1 MYATDNSLRGLW
13 SQMDSDASQAL
24 ETARLCSSLT
34 IPSLFPEQGVG
45 GKWQANYQSLGSQGV
60 NQVASQLLLELFPF
74 DRPPVRY
81 EPDLDRSAF
90 EDPDTE
96 LVYDTLTAALELRTQ
111 KLMEHSQ
118 LRAAVSEGLLYYL
131 VGGPMLFDFREE
143 RPRTHRLE
151 NYRLARTPRGEVMTL
166 LIREGLPLSMVPEH
180 VDLRSLYAP
189 GSSSMDTHPHLF
201 TVVQR
206 ERNGSYTSWQEIA
219 APWRGQ
225 GMSGGFVRN
234 SAPKSYRT
242 WEDTPFPLAGF
253 EWRDCEHYPHGFVER
268 ALGDLLG
275 YEGLSKANL
284 ESAFVASQQKWLV
297 DPTSGITRAEDLWM
311 SPNGAVIPGRE
322 IDVGT
327 LNQRDRM
334 PDLSWSFQREEVLRR
349 ALSEQMLLYL
359 SARRDGERVTA
370 QEDQSVTLALNRGLG
385 VGYSQLAPFQ
395 VHVGKLYLKRLRRD
409 QEASAVID
417 LLEELSGKP
426 LDMRVTAGVEMLG
439 QQESLQRMSVATN
452 VITQAFG
459 PEAFAS
465 ITSLER
471 FASMV
476 FNAVGLPR
484 PKFILTPREQ
494 AQRAQQAQVAQTAP
508 AVASEIVKQA
518 GNQLQAGV

>member
-1 MYATDNSLRGLW
+1 M
-13 SQMDSDASQAL
+13 
-24 ETARLCSSLT
+24 
-34 IPSLFPEQGVG
+34 
-45 GKWQANYQSLGSQGV
+45 
-60 NQVASQLLLELFPF
+60 
-74 DRPPVRY
+74 
-81 EPDLDRSAF
+81 
-90 EDPDTE
+90 
-96 LVYDTLTAALELRTQ
+96 
-111 KLMEHSQ
+111 
-118 LRAAVSEGLLYYL
+118 
-131 VGGPMLFDFREE
+131 
-143 RPRTHRLE
+143 
-151 NYRLARTPRGEVMTL
+151 RTPRGEVMTL

-180 VDLRSLYAP
+180 VDMRSLYAP
-189 GSSSMDTHPHLF
+189 GSTSMDSHPHLF

-225 GMSGGFVRN
+225 GMSGGHAMVPGAR
-234 SAPKSYRT
+234 KGYRT

-268 ALGDLLG
+268 LLGDLFS

-284 ESAFVASQQKWLV
+284 ESAWVASQQKWLV
-297 DPTSGITRAEDLWM
+297 DPTSGMTRPEDLWM

-322 IDVGT
+322 QDVGV
-327 LNQRDRM
+327 LNQRARM

-349 ALSEQMLLYL
+349 AISEQMLLYL

-395 VHVGKLYLKRLRRD
+395 VHVGKLYLKRLRKD
-409 QEASAVID
+409 EEAAAVID
-417 LLEELSGKP
+417 MLEELSGKA

-471 FASMV
+471 FSSMV

-484 PKFILTPREQ
+484 PKFILTSNEQ
-494 AQRAQQAQVAQTAP
+494 AQRQQQAQVQQTAP